1 MWLRLGLSWVRW
13 MEDGEVMAT
22 DWVVPH
28 SNSMMACIIY
38 KPEETELHQVKD
50 PVKGH
55 HFPISGGA
63 QNVQ

>member
-1 MWLRLGLSWVRW
+1 

-28 SNSMMACIIY
+28 SNNIMACIIY